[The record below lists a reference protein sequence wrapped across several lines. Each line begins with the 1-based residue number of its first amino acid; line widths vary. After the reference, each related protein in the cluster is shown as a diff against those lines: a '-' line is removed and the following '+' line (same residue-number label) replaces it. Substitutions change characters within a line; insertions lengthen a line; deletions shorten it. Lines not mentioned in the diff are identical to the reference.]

1 MNVVAQP
8 EKHWWGIRTRLKVS
22 IIAVAIGLVVILT
35 LTYYA
40 ELIPVDH
47 NSVVSQDAAFS
58 SIPYYTNGTYQF
70 ASGNTRWIMIVQ
82 TRVWTPASTEFA
94 TLYIFKTA
102 AGDGGKDLRILGI
115 DTVYNG
121 TIREGANRIIGIVP
135 YENRTLVSVQYFLD
149 AAGTYVIDFGLQ
161 VQVYSTF
168 LSLPIA
174 QEEIRVA
181 TNTLAHYG

>member
-1 MNVVAQP
+1 MNVPARP
-8 EKHWWGIRTRLKVS
+8 EKPWWRFHTRLKVS
-22 IIAVAIGLVVILT
+22 VIAVAIGLVVILS
-35 LTYYA
+35 LAYYA
-40 ELIPVDH
+40 ELIPVDRIG
-47 NSVVSQDAAFS
+47 VVSQDAATI
-58 SIPYYTNGTYQF
+58 SIHYTNGTYQF

-82 TRVWTPASTEFA
+82 TRVWTPASMEIA

-102 AGDGGKDLRILGI
+102 AGDSGKDLRILGI

-121 TIREGANRIIGIVP
+121 TIRDGASVLGIFA
-135 YENRTLVSVQYFLD
+135 YENRTVMTVQYFLD

-168 LSLPIA
+168 LFLPIA
-174 QEEIRVA
+174 QEKIRVA